1 MNIEEPFQE
10 TTNSERR
17 RQTRREIERG
27 IISNEPDRI
36 QLNDLMLGVLV
47 VIAALLSFTDFS
59 FTAGDWKNL
68 TALTLFLYIITMF
81 IYRNRYA
88 KGMAQGREDEE
99 YKSALQAYR
108 TIRKDISDK
117 CLASYVPKFC
127 IDYKKQELREY
138 RESLLCDIEMCY
150 DEYKEK
156 YIRMSKKDVLKL
168 PISMEAKA
176 IIIKCNSAKAI
187 KLYPGLILNESGE
200 YDREKLIGK
209 SGRQRERQDK
219 KMQAITRAVYVIF
232 GAAVAFD
239 MIFNFSLI
247 TIAQWVVRMLPICL
261 AIVSGQ
267 DGGYCNVTVTE
278 TNFKRDQSQVIGLFM
293 EYAKKNNL
301 VEEVEAEE
309 VETPAEE
316 LIDPTNKNL

>member
-10 TTNSERR
+10 ATNSERR

-99 YKSALQAYR
+99 YKRALQAYR
-108 TIRKDISDK
+108 DIRKDISDK

-127 IDYKKQELREY
+127 KDYKVQELREY
-138 RESLLCDIEMCY
+138 RESLLCDIEMDY

-156 YIRMSKKDVLKL
+156 YLRMSKKDVLKL
-168 PISMEAKA
+168 PISMEAKG

-239 MIFNFSLI
+239 MIFNFSLM
-247 TIAQWVVRMLPICL
+247 TVAQWIVRMLPICL

-267 DGGYCNVTVTE
+267 DGGYCNITVTE

-293 EYAKKNNL
+293 EYAKRNNL
-301 VEEVEAEE
+301 IEEAEE

-316 LIDPTNKNL
+316 LIDSTNKNL